1 MVIIYVYIKLLFTNF
16 ELIELDL
23 THWKI
28 YLIACH
34 ILVNNEASRLILVQ
48 RQLDEVKIKENE
60 HDLTLSNSTESVQGK
75 LSKRDSIGAY
85 KNSANYNA
93 SFISKKIIAGCL
105 Y

>member
-23 THWKI
+23 AHWKI

-60 HDLTLSNSTESVQGK
+60 HALTLPIAPNLFKVSYQKAIQSVPIEILLIITLH
-75 LSKRDSIGAY
+75 LSR
-85 KNSANYNA
+85 
-93 SFISKKIIAGCL
+93 KKS
-105 Y
+105 

>member
-60 HDLTLSNSTESVQGK
+60 HALTLSNSTESVQGK
-75 LSKRDSIGAY
+75 LSKSDSIGAY
-85 KNSANYNA
+85 KNSANY
-93 SFISKKIIAGCL
+93 SRKKIIAGCL